1 METLTPFLVYK
12 GRYHVPAEFT
22 TKEFIEEFE
31 NMEVR
36 NDDIFVAIYPKS
48 GTHWMQEIVHLII
61 ADGHSE
67 KLDVTHRRIVA
78 ELADVKS
85 PEMTATVGPTL
96 RNIKDSP
103 SPRVI
108 TTHLPCELLP
118 KQSREKKNKVIYVL
132 RHPTDVYVSYY
143 NFVLQYSEM
152 IRGTPI
158 PHTQEMFDAFFDDLI
173 GGRAEYGD
181 WFDNVIGYY
190 EHRHDDNFL
199 FVHFESMK
207 SDLEKVVR
215 KVSSFIGRE
224 LDNTAVKRV
233 VESASIQV
241 MRASFQKD
249 HEQNLTEGKEAVDL
263 NIFVKSGKL
272 NQWKYS
278 FSSEQ
283 NERFDNFYR
292 EKMMNCDLTTR
303 YVVS

>member
-1 METLTPFLVYK
+1 
-12 GRYHVPAEFT
+12 
-22 TKEFIEEFE
+22 
-31 NMEVR
+31 
-36 NDDIFVAIYPKS
+36 
-48 GTHWMQEIVHLII
+48 
-61 ADGHSE
+61 
-67 KLDVTHRRIVA
+67 
-78 ELADVKS
+78 
-85 PEMTATVGPTL
+85 
-96 RNIKDSP
+96 
-103 SPRVI
+103 
-108 TTHLPCELLP
+108 
-118 KQSREKKNKVIYVL
+118 
-132 RHPTDVYVSYY
+132 
-143 NFVLQYSEM
+143 
-152 IRGTPI
+152 
-158 PHTQEMFDAFFDDLI
+158 
-173 GGRAEYGD
+173 EYGD

-215 KVSSFIGRE
+215 EVSLFIGRE

-233 VESASIQV
+233 VEGASIEV

-249 HEQNLTEGKEAVDL
+249 QEQNLTEGKEAVDL